1 MNPAPL
7 LDAKFFMKNKD
18 KIMPTSFL
26 CKKKYISKSGAGF
39 TLLEVLVA
47 ISIFVFIAS
56 TVSAIFIN
64 ILKSQRK
71 SFRFQ
76 EVQDNGSYIM
86 EMISREI
93 RMSGVDADSG
103 PQDII
108 NIVRNDNGDNIA
120 YSFDENNFKI
130 LRNVDSSDLSRET
143 DWLPINSDK
152 VKINNLQFYVS
163 YLLSTFEN
171 SNYHRVTIVLGLESA
186 EDPLTNINLETT
198 ITSRPP
204 PCASGICQKL
214 TP

>member
-1 MNPAPL
+1 
-7 LDAKFFMKNKD
+7 MKKHY
-18 KIMPTSFL
+18 L
-26 CKKKYISKSGAGF
+26 KKGF

-56 TVSAIFIN
+56 TVSTIFIN
-64 ILKSQRK
+64 ILKSQQK
-71 SFRFQ
+71 SFHFQ

-86 EMISREI
+86 EMIAREI
-93 RMSGVDADSG
+93 RMSGVVADFG
-103 PQDII
+103 PQDSI
-108 NIVRNDNGDNIA
+108 NIIRNDNGDQIS
-120 YSFDENNFKI
+120 YSLSLDGTKI
-130 LRNVDSSDLSRET
+130 LRRVDSSEPLRQMSP
-143 DWLPINSDK
+143 LPINSDK

-163 YLLSTFEN
+163 NLLPTFEN

-186 EDPLTNINLETT
+186 DDPLTNIDLETT